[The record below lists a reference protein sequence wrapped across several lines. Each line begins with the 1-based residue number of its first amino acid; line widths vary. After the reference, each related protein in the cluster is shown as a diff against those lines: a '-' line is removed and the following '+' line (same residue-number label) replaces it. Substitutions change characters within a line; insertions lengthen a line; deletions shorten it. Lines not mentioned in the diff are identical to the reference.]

1 MTPRSIS
8 DVAAATGV
16 TAHTL
21 RYYERAELLDPI
33 EKNESGWRRFTERDL
48 ARIEFIGRLRATGM
62 PIRDIRR
69 YVDLIRSGGHTEPD
83 RIALLEEHRLLVEQ
97 QLEDVGRSLDA
108 INSKIDNYRA
118 KRAGSKDK

>member
-1 MTPRSIS
+1 MTARSIS
-8 DVAAATGV
+8 EVAAATGV

-33 EKNESGWRRFTERDL
+33 QKNGSGRRRFTEGDL

-69 YVDLIRSGGHTEPD
+69 YVDLIRSGEHTEPD
-83 RIALLEEHRLLVEQ
+83 RIALLEEHRLIVEQ
-97 QLEDVGRSLDA
+97 QLADVGRSLDA

-118 KRAGSKDK
+118 KRARSKDE